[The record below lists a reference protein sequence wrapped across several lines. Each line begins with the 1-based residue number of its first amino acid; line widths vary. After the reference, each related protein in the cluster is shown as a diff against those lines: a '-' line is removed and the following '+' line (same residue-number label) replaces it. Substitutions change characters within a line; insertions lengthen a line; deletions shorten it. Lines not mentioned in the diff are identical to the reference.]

1 MGDTR
6 ERPGFMIYTEDARIW
21 DEFLTDAEL
30 AQLIRAIIHFVDSAT
45 EPEGLPKHVD
55 ILYRTMRGKI
65 TRDRKKYDAMCER
78 KKQAAIIRESKKK
91 VRESQDKSEENIDNT
106 RKNKDKESTTVQNS
120 DNSAQ
125 LSQEALTVTVTETVP
140 VTVPVTETYTL
151 SNTTTTYSFDQLTE
165 LWNVLW
171 SVQATQSDTEAF
183 QKMVN
188 EGYTLEDIK
197 QAMRQAHERADEN
210 PIGYMFS
217 LLRVWKENGKPKRPH
232 ESREIMQR
240 HSNEEI
246 QKMIASAVIDLDYE
260 E

>member
-1 MGDTR
+1 MSDTR
-6 ERPGFMIYTEDARIW
+6 ERPGFMVYTEDARIW
-21 DEFLTDAEL
+21 NEFLTDAEL
-30 AQLIRAIIHFVDSAT
+30 AQLVRAIIHFVDNAT

-65 TRDRKKYDAMCER
+65 ARDRKKYDAMCER

-106 RKNKDKESTTVQNS
+106 RKNEDTESTTVQNI

-125 LSQEALTVTVTETVP
+125 LSQEALTVTVTETEN
-140 VTVPVTETYTL
+140 VTLTYPPY
-151 SNTTTTYSFDQLTE
+151 NTTTTTYNIPEQLTT
-165 LWNVLW
+165 LWKTLW
-171 SVQATQSDTEAF
+171 SASPTYNETAAF
-183 QKMVN
+183 KKMVN
-188 EGYTLEDIK
+188 EGYTLEDIQ
-197 QAMRQAHERADEN
+197 QAMRQAHERADDN

-240 HSNEEI
+240 HGNDER
-246 QKMIASAVIDLDYE
+246 QRAIASAIINLDYDD
-260 E
+260 

>member
-1 MGDTR
+1 MSDNTR

-30 AQLIRAIIHFVDSAT
+30 AQLVRAIIHFVDNAT

-65 TRDRKKYDAMCER
+65 ARDRKKYDAMCER

-91 VRESQDKSEENIDNT
+91 VRESQSKSEENIDNT
-106 RKNKDKESTTVQNS
+106 RKNEDTESTTVQNS
-120 DNSAQ
+120 DKSAQ
-125 LSQEALTVTVTETVP
+125 LPQEALTVTVP
-140 VTVPVTETYTL
+140 VTVPVTETYPL
-151 SNTTTTYSFDQLTE
+151 SNTTTTYPVDQLTE

-171 SVQATQSDTEAF
+171 SVQATQSDTAAF

-197 QAMRQAHERADEN
+197 QSMRQAHERADDN

-217 LLRVWKENGKPKRPH
+217 LLRVWKENGKPKRPR

-240 HSNEEI
+240 YSDEER

>member
-1 MGDTR
+1 M
-6 ERPGFMIYTEDARIW
+6 A
-21 DEFLTDAEL
+21 
-30 AQLIRAIIHFVDSAT
+30 
-45 EPEGLPKHVD
+45 
-55 ILYRTMRGKI
+55 
-65 TRDRKKYDAMCER
+65 
-78 KKQAAIIRESKKK
+78 
-91 VRESQDKSEENIDNT
+91 EENIDNT
-106 RKNKDKESTTVQNS
+106 RKNRDTESTTVQNS

-210 PIGYMFS
+210 PIGYMVS
-217 LLRVWKENGKPKRPH
+217 LLRVWKENGKPKRPR

-240 HSNEEI
+240 HSDEER

-260 E
+260 D